1 MMNLKARLIVIA
13 VAVILLGWTLYER
26 TYEVSAFIAF
36 AIAYLAWAH
45 FRQGS
50 VALAAKAYHNQ
61 DLEKAQ
67 KLLQEVRNPDR
78 LARNRRG
85 YYEFIMGNLELKK
98 NNFAA
103 AETHFQI
110 ASRFPLRNENDKGF
124 VLVQLA
130 NLNLRKRE
138 FEKAQAYV
146 DVAKDLKISSRVKD
160 IIQKIENEIQKSR

>member
-1 MMNLKARLIVIA
+1 MTSKARFFIIA

-26 TYEVSAFIAF
+26 TYEVSAFVAF
-36 AIAYLAWAH
+36 AIAYLVWAH
-45 FRQGS
+45 FRQGT

-61 DLEKAQ
+61 DLDKAGN
-67 KLLQEVRNPDR
+67 LLREVKNPDR

-85 YYEFIMGNLELKK
+85 YYEFIMGNIELKK
-98 NNFAA
+98 ANFAA

-146 DVAKDLKISSRVKD
+146 DVAKELKISSRVQD
-160 IIQKIENEIQKSR
+160 IIKKIENEIHKAR

>member
-1 MMNLKARLIVIA
+1 MMTSKARFFMIA
-13 VAVILLGWTLYER
+13 VAVILLGWTFYVK
-26 TYEVSAFIAF
+26 TYEVAAIVAF
-36 AIAYLAWAH
+36 AIGYLIWSH
-45 FRQGS
+45 FRQGT

-61 DLEKAQ
+61 DLEKARNL
-67 KLLQEVRNPDR
+67 LLQVKNPDR

-85 YYEFIMGNLELKK
+85 YYEFIMGNIELKK
-98 NNFAA
+98 GNFAA

-138 FEKAQAYV
+138 FEKAQAYI